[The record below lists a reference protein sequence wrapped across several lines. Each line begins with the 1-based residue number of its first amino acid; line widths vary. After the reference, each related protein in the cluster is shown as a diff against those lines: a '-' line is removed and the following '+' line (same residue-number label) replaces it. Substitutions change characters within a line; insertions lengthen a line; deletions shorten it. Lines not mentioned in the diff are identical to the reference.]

1 MDNLK
6 KISDFIIR
14 EAQKNGAD
22 ESDVL
27 IVNSTKASVKVR
39 LGNIEELKQANPKS
53 LGIRIFK
60 NKKKALTYTSDFR
73 EESLKKLIRQTVEM
87 AQITGEDKLC
97 GLPESKYL
105 GKATSPLTLFD
116 PKIETIPTSEKIRLA
131 TEMEKIGMKQSP
143 LITNSDGASWSDS
156 RSKIALANSLGFYG
170 EQEYSNCALVLSLV
184 AEKDGVKQTD
194 YWYTNH
200 LFFDKL
206 DSIESVAKTA
216 ADRTLRKL
224 GARKPKTQT
233 VPVVF
238 DPNAG
243 QDFLSIL
250 ESTVVG
256 TAIYRRNSFLIDK
269 LNQEIAVKDFTL
281 IDDGLLPDGL
291 GSRLFDDEGLPSR
304 KNVVIENGVLKK
316 YLCDCYS
323 AKKLGVEPTGSASRG
338 VGSAPAP
345 STSNFYLQNGS
356 IPPEEIIASVKEGL
370 YLTSVHWVGVNYIT
384 GDYSRGAEGI
394 WIENGKLTYPVQEF
408 TVAGNMLD
416 MMKNIT
422 MIGNDLKFR
431 DSVNAPTFKI
441 KELVISG
448 S

>member
-6 KISDFIIR
+6 KISEFIIG
-14 EAQKNGAD
+14 EAAKNGAD

-73 EESLKKLIRQTVEM
+73 EESLKKLVKQTVEM
-87 AQITGEDKLC
+87 VQVTGEDKLC
-97 GLPESKYL
+97 GLPDSQYL
-105 GKATSPLTLFD
+105 GKANVTLNLFD
-116 PKIETIPTSEKIRLA
+116 PKIETIPMSEKIRLA
-131 TEMEKIGMKQSP
+131 TEIEKIGMKQSP

-156 RSKIALANSLGFYG
+156 RSKIVLANSLGFYG

-200 LFFDKL
+200 RFFNKL
-206 DSIESVAKTA
+206 DPIESVAKIA
-216 ADRTLRKL
+216 AERTLRKL
-224 GARKPKTQT
+224 GARKPKSQT
-233 VPVVF
+233 VPVIF

-250 ESTVVG
+250 ESTVIG

-281 IDDGLLPDGL
+281 IDDGLMPDGL
-291 GSRLFDDEGLPSR
+291 GSRFFDDEGLPSR

-345 STSNFYLQNGS
+345 GASNFYLQKGS
-356 IPPEEIIASVKEGL
+356 IPPEEMIASVKGGL
-370 YLTSVHWVGVNYIT
+370 YLTNVHWVGINYVT

-408 TVAGNMLD
+408 TIAGNMLG

-431 DSVNAPTFKI
+431 DSVNSPTFKI